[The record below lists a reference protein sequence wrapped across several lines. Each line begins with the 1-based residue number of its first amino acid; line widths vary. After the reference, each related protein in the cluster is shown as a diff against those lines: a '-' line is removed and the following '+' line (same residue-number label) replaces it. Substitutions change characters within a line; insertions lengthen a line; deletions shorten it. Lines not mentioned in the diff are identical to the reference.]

1 MGSLKTMVTFVSFSK
16 MIAKKD
22 GVQESD
28 VYGAEHLLRL
38 FGKQSVLAPLF
49 SVREDFLAPKFYVFH
64 V

>member
-1 MGSLKTMVTFVSFSK
+1 

-38 FGKQSVLAPLF
+38 FGKRSTLVPLF
-49 SVREDFLAPKFYVFH
+49 SVCEDFCHQNFMYSMCRIMA
-64 V
+64 